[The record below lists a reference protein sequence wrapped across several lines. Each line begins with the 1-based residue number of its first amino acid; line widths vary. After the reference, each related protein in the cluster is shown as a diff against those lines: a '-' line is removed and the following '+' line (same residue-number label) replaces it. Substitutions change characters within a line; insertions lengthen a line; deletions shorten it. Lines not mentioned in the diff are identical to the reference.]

1 MIYSNW
7 VYGKSNDWNGRARE
21 SSMTLPCWRCFGW
34 PDNFLVASLPSCK
47 MRQKRGVEGRSKRG
61 ANSDFARESEV
72 VSVTS
77 KVFIEFNGKSAVETV
92 NI

>member
-1 MIYSNW
+1 
-7 VYGKSNDWNGRARE
+7 
-21 SSMTLPCWRCFGW
+21 
-34 PDNFLVASLPSCK
+34 